1 MQVPAWFMYEA
12 IWNIAQL
19 SLNFKSLVKA
29 GLALIIHHPFIHFSS
44 FLVGNEDEGYSGI
57 GVT

>member
-19 SLNFKSLVKA
+19 SLNFKA

-44 FLVGNEDEGYSGI
+44 FLVGNEDEVYSGI